1 MMRAIKRLFGIG
13 SDFRSG
19 VKIVI
24 NKEKLETRVA
34 LVENGTLEEYTI
46 ERSDSDNVVGSIFKG
61 KVRNLEA
68 GLKAMFV
75 DIGFEKNAF
84 LHYWDAIPAALD
96 EELEAIDRGGK
107 SKRPK
112 ITSKDIPT
120 IYPVGSE
127 VMVQVTKG
135 PIGNKGPRVTTNI
148 SLAGRYMVLMPRND
162 QFGISR
168 KIEDPKER
176 LRLRRI
182 MERLSV
188 PDGMG
193 IILRTAAQGMKARYF
208 VRDLAMLLEQ
218 WQQVEANNANKKSPA
233 RVFNEP
239 DLVERT
245 VRDFLTEEV
254 DEVIC
259 DDQATTE
266 RMRNLAGQISRR
278 SKRRIRQFSG
288 GQSIFD
294 HFGIQKQIDNAFF
307 RQVWLPCGGYLVI
320 DETEAMIAVDVNTGR
335 NKGAKDLDKTILQTN
350 LEAATEVARQV
361 RLRNIGGLIVVDF
374 IDMKAE
380 RDRKAVYKTMRDGL
394 KRDKAKTQVL
404 PISPFGLMEMTRQ
417 RLHESLSTSV
427 FDPCPYCHGQGRIKT
442 PTSMSVELQRKLHS
456 LLPTLPE
463 NQRDV
468 LIVVHP
474 DVMQRL
480 RKEDADHLM
489 EIERRHLCR
498 LTFRSD
504 AAFHREKMVIADAAT
519 GNELVKPS
527 ASS

>member
-1 MMRAIKRLFGIG
+1 MIRAIKKFFGIG

-19 VKIVI
+19 IKIVV

-34 LVENGTLEEYTI
+34 LVENGMLEEYTI

-61 KVRNLEA
+61 KVRNLEP

-75 DIGFEKNAF
+75 DLGFENNAF

-96 EELEAIDRGGK
+96 EELEAIERGGK
-107 SKRPK
+107 SSRKPK

-162 QFGISR
+162 QFGISK
-168 KIEDPKER
+168 KIEEPKER

-188 PDGMG
+188 PEGMG
-193 IILRTAAQGMKARYF
+193 IILRTAALGMKARYF
-208 VRDLAMLLEQ
+208 VRDLAMLVEQ
-218 WQQVEANNANKKSPA
+218 WQKVEENNASMKSPA

-266 RMRNLAGQISRR
+266 RMRSLAGQISRR
-278 SKRRIRQFSG
+278 SKRRIRLHTG

-294 HFGIQKQIDNAFF
+294 HFGVQKQIDNAFF

-335 NKGAKDLDKTILQTN
+335 NKGSKDLDKTILQTN
-350 LEAATEVARQV
+350 LEAAAEVARQV

-380 RDRKAVYKTMRDGL
+380 RDRKAVYKVMKDGL

-417 RLHESLSTSV
+417 RLHESLSTSI
-427 FDPCPYCHGQGRIKT
+427 FDPCPYCHGTGRIKT
-442 PTSMSVELQRKLHS
+442 PTSMSVELQRKLHA
-456 LLPTLPE
+456 LLPSLPE

-474 DVMQRL
+474 EVMQRL
-480 RKEDADHLM
+480 RKEDAEHLM

-498 LTFRSD
+498 LTFRAD
-504 AAFHREKMVIADAAT
+504 AAFHREKIVIADANNGT
-519 GNELVKPS
+519 ELVKS
-527 ASS
+527 GA

>member
-1 MMRAIKRLFGIG
+1 MIRAIKRFFGIG
-13 SDFRSG
+13 SDFRKG
-19 VKIVI
+19 TKIVV

-34 LVENGTLEEYTI
+34 LVEGGVLEEYTI
-46 ERSDSDNVVGSIFKG
+46 ERSDSDNIVGSIFKG
-61 KVRNLEA
+61 KVKNLEP

-75 DIGFEKNAF
+75 DIGLDKNAF

-96 EELEAIDRGGK
+96 EELETIDRGGK
-107 SKRPK
+107 SSKRQK
-112 ITSKDIPT
+112 ITSKDIPS

-135 PIGNKGPRVTTNI
+135 AIGNKGPRVTTNI

-168 KIEDPKER
+168 KIEEPKER

-182 MERLSV
+182 MEKLSV

-193 IILRTAAQGMKARYF
+193 IILRTAAQGMRARYF
-208 VRDLAMLLEQ
+208 VRDLAVLVDQ
-218 WQQVEANNANKKSPA
+218 WNQIEENNQSMPAPA

-266 RMRNLAGQISRR
+266 RMRGLAGAISRR
-278 SKRRIRQFSG
+278 SKRRIRHQLT
-288 GQSIFD
+288 QQPIFD
-294 HFGIQKQIDNAFF
+294 YFGIQKQIDNAFF
-307 RQVWLPCGGYLVI
+307 RQVWLPCGGYIVI
-320 DETEAMIAVDVNTGR
+320 DETEAMISIDVNTGR
-335 NKGAKDLDKTILQTN
+335 NKGSKDLDKTIFETN
-350 LEAATEVARQV
+350 IEAAREVARQV

-374 IDMKAE
+374 IDMKGE
-380 RDRKAVYKTMRDGL
+380 RDRKAVYKTMKDGL

-404 PISPFGLMEMTRQ
+404 PISQFGLMEMTRQ
-417 RLHESLSTSV
+417 RLHESLSTSI
-427 FDPCPYCHGQGRIKT
+427 FDPCPYCSGHGRIKS

-456 LLPTLPE
+456 LLPALPE

-480 RKEDADHLM
+480 RKEDADHLL
-489 EIERRHLCR
+489 E
-498 LTFRSD
+498 S
-504 AAFHREKMVIADAAT
+504 
-519 GNELVKPS
+519 
-527 ASS
+527 